1 MGGGVDLGVGLGVDL
16 GEGLGVDLGE
26 GLGVD
31 LGVDLGEGLGVDLGV
46 GSWRMK
52 VVEAQFQFR
61 VLLLSWVGALVWAI
75 DDPRAVAVAS

>member
-16 GEGLGVDLGE
+16 GEG
-26 GLGVD
+26 